1 MKRLA
6 ILILSIQVSG
16 CAAYSTEFECGI
28 GKGMG
33 CKSISEVNEL
43 VNNGAISD
51 IKIEKL
57 GVATTFNF
65 NPNGNIQTSKIVR
78 APERTVRVWMNGFT
92 DAKGDYIGE
101 TYVYTVIAPGHWQ
114 GSNE

>member
-1 MKRLA
+1 MKSLA

-16 CAAYSTEFECGI
+16 CAVYSTEFECGI
-28 GKGMG
+28 GKGVG

-43 VNNGAISD
+43 VNNGEITNVQ
-51 IKIEKL
+51 IEKL
-57 GVATTFNF
+57 PIGTAFSF
-65 NPNGNIQTSKIVR
+65 KPHGNINASQIVR
-78 APERTVRVWMNGFT
+78 APERTARVWMNGFT

>member
-1 MKRLA
+1 MRRLA

-16 CAAYSTEFECGI
+16 CAAYSTEFECGV

-43 VNNGAISD
+43 VNNGEISN
-51 IKIEKL
+51 IKVVRL
-57 GVATTFNF
+57 PAATEFNF
-65 NPNGNIQTSKIVR
+65 KSHGNIQTSQIVR
-78 APERTVRVWMNGFT
+78 APERTARIWMNGFV
-92 DAKGDYIGE
+92 DNKGDYIGE

-114 GSNE
+114 GLNE